1 MAEPIDPFDP
11 GNFRLSHGPTT
22 PAQKR
27 PAGFQRRLN
36 PDAPFLAGPVDMLWL
51 SQARKLGVTALW
63 VGLMLWF
70 IRGLRRS
77 DRFLVSNM
85 AMRNWG
91 VEPDAKTR
99 ALRKLEKAQLITVER
114 RGRRSPRVTIL
125 PVQMK
130 STPIMGG

>member
-1 MAEPIDPFDP
+1 MSEPLNPFDP
-11 GNFRLSHGPTT
+11 SNFRLGEKPTNST
-22 PAQKR
+22 REAQV
-27 PAGFQRRLN
+27 PFRRMLV
-36 PDAPFLAGPVDMLWL
+36 PGAPFIAGPVDMTWM

-70 IRGLRRS
+70 LRGLRRS
-77 DRFLVSNM
+77 DNIKVSNKM
-85 AMRNWG
+85 LRKWG

-125 PVQMK
+125 SVQSK
-130 STPIMGG
+130 STPIMGR